1 MQAGTQAVTT
11 EVVSQSNGINNG
23 QVNGNGAAVE
33 SSSEDAV
40 RAQVQNKAERARQ
53 AATPLRTLS
62 TEIKDRALI
71 LMAEKLVQRSQE
83 IISANERD
91 IEAGRTRGL
100 SEAMLDRLRLNE
112 KRIADMADGC
122 RQVAALS
129 DPIGQVIGGGPRP
142 NGLRVE
148 RVRVPLG
155 VIGIIYESRPNVTV
169 DAAILCL
176 KSGNAVIL
184 RGGSEAIHSNLC
196 LAQIIEEAAREAGA
210 PPDCIQ
216 LIETT
221 DRAATTHLAQ
231 MSGLVDLIIPRGGEG
246 LKKAL
251 SKIATVPMIFAA
263 GGICHVFIDESADQ
277 QDALDI
283 AFNAKVQRPS
293 TCNALETLLVHE
305 KVVGSLLPAL
315 ATRLQEAGVELRG
328 DERARAV
335 APMQEATDEDWD
347 AEYNALILSIAV
359 VDGLDAALAHIARH
373 GTGHSEAIVTQN
385 YANAEKFLAQVD
397 AAAVYVNASTRF
409 TDGFEFGLGAEVGIS
424 TQKLHARGPMGLEA
438 LTSTKFVVRG
448 DGHVRKG

>member
-1 MQAGTQAVTT
+1 MQAVTQGT
-11 EVVSQSNGINNG
+11 VGVQNHANGHTNG
-23 QVNGNGAAVE
+23 HATPEMAT
-33 SSSEDAV
+33 DAV
-40 RAQVQNKAERARQ
+40 REQVLNKAQRARR
-53 AATPLRTLS
+53 AASPLRLVS
-62 TEIKDRALI
+62 TEIKNRALH
-71 LMAEKLVQRSQE
+71 LMAEKLVQRAAE
-83 IISANERD
+83 IIAANEKD
-91 IEAGRTRGL
+91 LSAGRANGL

-112 KRIADMADGC
+112 KRIADMAAGC
-122 RQVAALS
+122 RQVADLP

-148 RVRVPLG
+148 QVRVPLG

-196 LAQIIEEAAREAGA
+196 LAKIIEEAAREAGA
-210 PPDCIQ
+210 PADCIQ

-246 LKKAL
+246 LKKSL

-263 GGICHVFIDESADQ
+263 GGICHVFVDESADLPS
-277 QDALDI
+277 AANI
-283 AFNAKVQRPS
+283 VFNAKVQRPS
-293 TCNALETLLVHE
+293 TCNALETLLVHQNIAGE
-305 KVVGSLLPAL
+305 ILPSLTAK
-315 ATRLQEAGVELRG
+315 LQNAGVELRG
-328 DERARAV
+328 DERTRAIV
-335 APMQEATDEDWD
+335 SMQEATSDDWD
-347 AEYNALILSIAV
+347 TEYNALILSIAV
-359 VDGLDAALAHIARH
+359 VDDMEAAIAHIAEH
-373 GTGHSEAIVTQN
+373 GTGHSESIITQN
-385 YANAEKFLAQVD
+385 YANAEKFLAQID

-438 LTSTKFVVRG
+438 LTSTKFLVRG
-448 DGHVRKG
+448 DGHVRQ

>member
-1 MQAGTQAVTT
+1 MQAVTKETIGASQAGVNGNVNGHAASENDEVRQQVLDKAKRARHAGTQ
-11 EVVSQSNGINNG
+11 
-23 QVNGNGAAVE
+23 
-33 SSSEDAV
+33 
-40 RAQVQNKAERARQ
+40 
-53 AATPLRTLS
+53 LRTVS
-62 TEIKDRALI
+62 TEIKNRALH
-71 LMAEKLVQRSQE
+71 LMADKLVQRAAE
-83 IISANERD
+83 IISANEKD
-91 IEAGRTRGL
+91 IAAGAARGL

-122 RQVAALS
+122 LQVAALP

-142 NGLRVE
+142 NGLRVQQ
-148 RVRVPLG
+148 VRVPLG

-231 MSGLVDLIIPRGGEG
+231 MNGLVDLIIPRGGEN

-251 SKIATVPMIFAA
+251 SKVATVPMIFAA
-263 GGICHVFIDESADQ
+263 GGICHVFVDESANLQ
-277 QDALDI
+277 SAAEI
-283 AFNAKVQRPS
+283 VFNAKVQRPS
-293 TCNALETLLVHE
+293 TCNALETLLIHQNIAE
-305 KVVGSLLPAL
+305 HFLPL
-315 ATRLQEAGVELRG
+315 IIGNLENAGVELRG
-328 DERARAV
+328 DENARAIV
-335 APMQEATDEDWD
+335 NMNEATAQDWD
-347 AEYNALILSIAV
+347 TEYNALILSVAIV
-359 VDGLDAALAHIARH
+359 GDLDAAIAHIAAH
-373 GTGHSEAIVTQN
+373 GTGHSESIITQS
-385 YANAEKFLAQVD
+385 YANAEKFTAQID

-448 DGHVRKG
+448 DGHVRQ

>member
-1 MQAGTQAVTT
+1 
-11 EVVSQSNGINNG
+11 
-23 QVNGNGAAVE
+23 
-33 SSSEDAV
+33 
-40 RAQVQNKAERARQ
+40 
-53 AATPLRTLS
+53 
-62 TEIKDRALI
+62 
-71 LMAEKLVQRSQE
+71 
-83 IISANERD
+83 
-91 IEAGRTRGL
+91 
-100 SEAMLDRLRLNE
+100 MLDRLRLNE

-122 RQVAALS
+122 RQVAALP

-210 PPDCIQ
+210 PADCIQ

-231 MSGLVDLIIPRGGEG
+231 MNGLVDLIIPRGGEG

-263 GGICHVFIDESADQ
+263 GGICHVFIDESADL
-277 QDALDI
+277 QDALEI
-283 AFNAKVQRPS
+283 TFNAKVQRPS

-305 KVVGSLLPAL
+305 KIAGQFLPAI
-315 ATRLQEAGVELRG
+315 ARRLQEAGVELRG
-328 DERARAV
+328 DQRARALV
-335 APMQEATDEDWD
+335 PMNEATGEDWD
-347 AEYNALILSIAV
+347 AEYNALILSIAIV
-359 VDGLDAALAHIARH
+359 ENLDAALDHITQH
-373 GTGHSEAIVTQN
+373 GTGHSESIVTQS

-448 DGHVRKG
+448 DGHIRQ